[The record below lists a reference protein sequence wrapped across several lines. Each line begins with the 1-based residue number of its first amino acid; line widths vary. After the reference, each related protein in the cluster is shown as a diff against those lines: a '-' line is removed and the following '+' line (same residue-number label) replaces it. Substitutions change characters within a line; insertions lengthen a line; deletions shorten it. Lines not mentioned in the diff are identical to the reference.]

1 MAQARRSRRRQPATG
16 IGEAELKDLLEGKP
30 LRHPIHPMLVHF
42 PIGFLVLSFLLD
54 LVSLGFPE
62 VPNLTRC
69 SFYAMLLGVVTALL
83 AAVPGFVD
91 YSDIRRDHP
100 GKATATRHMALNLI
114 VVAIYGINLWV
125 RSSALGVPKISLL
138 PLLLSVIGIGLL
150 SISGYL
156 GGRLIYD
163 EGIAVGRHKRHT
175 PAPPDTLQLPTAH
188 GASDEEATFVPVPDA
203 EQLDNGETLRVEIDK
218 QVMTIARVDNQLY
231 AFQEFCTHRFGP
243 LSEGSFDGFNVKC
256 PWHNSCFDVRTGK
269 VTNGPAKVDL
279 KTFKIETRD
288 GKVGVLLRKDHD
300 QKT

>member
-1 MAQARRSRRRQPATG
+1 
-16 IGEAELKDLLEGKP
+16 LKDLLEGKP

-54 LVSLGFPE
+54 LVSLAFPE
-62 VPNLTRC
+62 VPGLLRG
-69 SFYAMLLGVVTALL
+69 SFYAMLLGIITALL

-100 GKATATRHMALNLI
+100 GKATATRHMTLNLM
-114 VVAIYGINLWV
+114 VVATYGINLWI
-125 RSSALGVPKISLL
+125 RSSALKDPKLGL
-138 PLLLSVIGIGLL
+138 VPLLLSLVGIGLL
-150 SISGYL
+150 SVSGYL
-156 GGRLIYD
+156 GGRLVYD

-175 PAPPDTLQLPTAH
+175 PTPQDTLHLSTGYAARGGEP
-188 GASDEEATFVPVPDA
+188 TFVLVPEA
-203 EQLDNGETLRVEIDK
+203 EHLRNGETLRVEIDK
-218 QVMTIARVDNQLY
+218 QVMTIARIDNQIY

-243 LSEGSFDGFNVKC
+243 LSEGSFHGFNVQC

-279 KTFKIETRD
+279 KIFKVETRE
-288 GKVGVLLRKDHD
+288 GKAGVLVTKEDD

>member
-1 MAQARRSRRRQPATG
+1 M
-16 IGEAELKDLLEGKP
+16 LKDLLEGKP

-54 LVSLGFPE
+54 LVSLAFPE
-62 VPNLTRC
+62 VPGLLRG
-69 SFYAMLLGVVTALL
+69 SFYAMLLGIITALL

-100 GKATATRHMALNLI
+100 GKATATRHMILNLM
-114 VVAIYGINLWV
+114 VVAIYGINLWI
-125 RSSALGVPKISLL
+125 RSSALSDSKISLP
-138 PLLLSVIGIGLL
+138 PLLLSIAGIGLL

-175 PAPPDTLQLPTAH
+175 PTPQDTLHLSTGHA
-188 GASDEEATFVPVPDA
+188 ASGGEAAFVPVPNT
-203 EQLDNGETLRVEIDK
+203 EQLRNGETLRVEIDK
-218 QVMTIARVDNQLY
+218 QVMTIARLDNQLY

-243 LSEGSFDGFNVKC
+243 LSEGSFHGFNVQC
-256 PWHNSCFDVRTGK
+256 PWHNSCFDIRTGK
-269 VTNGPAKVDL
+269 VTNGPAKVVL
-279 KTFKIETRD
+279 KTFKIEMRD
-288 GKVGVLLRKDHD
+288 GKVGVLVTKEDD